1 MNKEIKIGIGLFV
14 WNGQET
20 IKETLLSL
28 LHQTHKNFKIYIL
41 DNQSSDDT
49 VKIIKELL
57 KIKKYKKKIKLI
69 IDKKKRSIP
78 DAQKFIMKKYL
89 LKYKYCIIANDDDI
103 YKSRYIEILLRKIKL
118 ENLDMVYSL
127 KKRIN
132 SENKILKTKNY
143 PLYGKKNL
151 YFLNA
156 LNYLIYRNH
165 WQVSF
170 GLYKTRTYQES
181 MKYYKYIDNSKT
193 NYDNINM
200 FYYLLNYKIE
210 CSQNY
215 LFLYREKERSTIKRN
230 KIINRY
236 NDSIFSFFLIYK
248 SQYYFTKIVNKI
260 IWETNSVNIKKKLIL
275 TLSSLI
281 TFLQKTTFYNI
292 RKLLK

>member
-1 MNKEIKIGIGLFV
+1 MNKKIKIGIGLFV

-103 YKSRYIEILLRKIKL
+103 YKSKYIEILLRKIKL

-127 KKRIN
+127 R
-132 SENKILKTKNY
+132 
-143 PLYGKKNL
+143 
-151 YFLNA
+151 
-156 LNYLIYRNH
+156 
-165 WQVSF
+165 
-170 GLYKTRTYQES
+170 
-181 MKYYKYIDNSKT
+181 
-193 NYDNINM
+193 
-200 FYYLLNYKIE
+200 
-210 CSQNY
+210 
-215 LFLYREKERSTIKRN
+215 KE
-230 KIINRY
+230 
-236 NDSIFSFFLIYK
+236 
-248 SQYYFTKIVNKI
+248 
-260 IWETNSVNIKKKLIL
+260 
-275 TLSSLI
+275 
-281 TFLQKTTFYNI
+281 
-292 RKLLK
+292 

>member
-1 MNKEIKIGIGLFV
+1 MNKKIKIGIGLFV

-103 YKSRYIEILLRKIKL
+103 YKSKYIEILLRKIKL

-156 LNYLIYRNH
+156 LKYLIYRNH

-210 CSQNY
+210 CSRNY

-236 NDSIFSFFLIYK
+236 NNSIFSFFLIYK
-248 SQYYFTKIVNKI
+248 SQYYFTKIINKI
-260 IWETNSVNIKKKLIL
+260 IWETKSVNNKKKLIL